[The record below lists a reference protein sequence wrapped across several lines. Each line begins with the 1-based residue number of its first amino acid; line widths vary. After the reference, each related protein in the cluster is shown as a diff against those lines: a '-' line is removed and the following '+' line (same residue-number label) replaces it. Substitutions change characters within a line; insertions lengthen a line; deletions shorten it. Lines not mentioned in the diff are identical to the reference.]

1 MVGLTL
7 SIFHCFTTNNKV
19 CLIVL
24 FFQPIYQICPSHRSV
39 GSFRPLTRSLC
50 NNGCEA
56 FLPSS
61 SLWHEWTLCAQK
73 GLFVRCVLS
82 LPAPGP
88 DTCVDLACQP
98 SLLEEPHIGASGLL
112 RMAEVHSIPSSPS
125 PSLGSLFSLQ
135 GSWPPSPRRPSDF
148 ALLLFLNVRI
158 MRRTDIL
165 HYTMMINCFILHS
178 TYWGFGVVQWWPFLR
193 LRQWNCAVMTN
204 YFILPWFLAICIT
217 SVMTMPLY
225 LSNSLLHVLFC
236 FR

>member
-24 FFQPIYQICPSHRSV
+24 FFQPIYQICPSHLAV
-39 GSFRPLTRSLC
+39 GSVRPLTRSLC

-61 SLWHEWTLCAQK
+61 SLWHESTLCAQK

-125 PSLGSLFSLQ
+125 PSLGSLFSLR

-165 HYTMMINCFILHS
+165 HYTMMINCFILHA
-178 TYWGFGVVQWWPFLR
+178 TY
-193 LRQWNCAVMTN
+193 
-204 YFILPWFLAICIT
+204 
-217 SVMTMPLY
+217 
-225 LSNSLLHVLFC
+225 
-236 FR
+236 